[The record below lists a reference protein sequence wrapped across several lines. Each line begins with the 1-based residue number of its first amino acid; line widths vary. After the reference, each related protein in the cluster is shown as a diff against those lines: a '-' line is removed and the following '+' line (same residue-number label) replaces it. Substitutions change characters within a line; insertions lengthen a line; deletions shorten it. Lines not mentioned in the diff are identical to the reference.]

1 MGDVLRRVAAVTCMD
16 TNDRNVHILRY
27 DSPELEMAREEF
39 TRQWRQ
45 GRFTVKTFQ
54 EAKGLKGLQ
63 GLNEKV
69 FKPMFLR
76 REQEEMLKVVR
87 LFRTSLLHWTIRV
100 NGRNI

>member
-1 MGDVLRRVAAVTCMD
+1 MGDVLRRVAAVTGMD

-69 FKPMFLR
+69 LNRCFS
-76 REQEEMLKVVR
+76 EENKGRCSKLSDCSGL
-87 LFRTSLLHWTIRV
+87 LFFI
-100 NGRNI
+100 GRSA

>member
-1 MGDVLRRVAAVTCMD
+1 MGDVLRRVAAVTGMD
-16 TNDRNVHILRY
+16 TNDRNVHTLRY

-69 FKPMFLR
+69 
-76 REQEEMLKVVR
+76 
-87 LFRTSLLHWTIRV
+87 
-100 NGRNI
+100 